1 MANKKIAD
9 MDTMDVK
16 AQKKKRLIV
25 ISAFAI
31 VLVLAAFGIGSAML
45 NTDKKKIFNQRQ
57 QLAETQNLDIIQN
70 PEFKETWAIS
80 IENRMKEQE
89 KKTETLIAEYSNK
102 QLRFLDEVKQTLQQ
116 DRAETQNN
124 IKAMGESFTNKM
136 TSLKQDIASQL
147 KQQEEKIK
155 QIEIMAG
162 KNVGAGIRGEDDV
175 VIGMDFS
182 GNKGKGSK
190 VVSGPNGVM
199 ILIPPPKVVD
209 INITAEDGNITTKSI
224 TKQPEFAI
232 AIDKNGTRTQVPLDK
247 KGNPVLVDRNITVDA
262 NASIVDSN
270 ATKMKVEDLIK
281 LPPKKTRKEV
291 KTVKI
296 DNRFNSAIIAA
307 QKEIENE
314 DDAATEKEQKDKSSF
329 HLNTGL
335 SQAYM
340 ITGAYAP
347 AFQEGDSEPLP
358 VLFEAE
364 GSIIQPNDF
373 LGSIDKCFL
382 LGSAKGNMNS
392 QTAEIKLVSVS
403 CLVNDGDYRIEAPI
417 TGWVIGENGI
427 PGVGGELLHK
437 NGAWLARTFIA
448 GFLETFANALTSGDT
463 TTINLGGGN
472 SSSSRSN
479 DEGLGKSFS
488 NNALYAGASGLS
500 TVFSKLGDYYLKMAE
515 QIFPVIEVRGG
526 RTVDLLLMGGEDF
539 SVVENNRIDLSSV
552 EAFLVNK
559 KLKDESDKG
568 KIKQKNAFTRSL
580 MKDIPSENDEDM
592 SSSSNDGVQYEP
604 VSDGN
609 TIKER

>member
-1 MANKKIAD
+1 MATNHKKIVD

-16 AQKKKRLIV
+16 AQKKKRIFVISIFVGILIV
-25 ISAFAI
+25 AF
-31 VLVLAAFGIGSAML
+31 FGIGSALL
-45 NTDKKKIFNQRQ
+45 NTDQKKIFNERQ
-57 QLAETQNLDIIQN
+57 QLSETQNLDMIQN

-89 KKTETLIAEYSNK
+89 KKTENLINEYSNK

-116 DRAETQNN
+116 NKIETQNN
-124 IKAMGESFTNKM
+124 IKAMTDSFNNKL
-136 TSLKQDIASQL
+136 TSVKTDIASQF

-155 QIEIMAG
+155 QIEIMAS
-162 KNVGAGIRGEDDV
+162 KNIGSGVRGEDDV

-182 GNKGKGSK
+182 GSGKNKGR
-190 VVSGPNGVM
+190 VVNGPNGLM
-199 ILIPPPKVVD
+199 ILIPPLKAVD
-209 INITAEDGNITTKSI
+209 VNVTAEDGNVSTKTI
-224 TKQPEFAI
+224 FQQPEFGIGVDA
-232 AIDKNGTRTQVPLDK
+232 NGTKTRIPLDK
-247 KGNPVLVDRNITVDA
+247 DGNPIIKDGNVSVKKDNNI
-262 NASIVDSN
+262 S
-270 ATKMKVEDLIK
+270 KVEDLIK
-281 LPPKKTRKEV
+281 LPPQKVRKQV
-291 KTVKI
+291 KTVKV
-296 DNRFNSAIIAA
+296 DNTFNSAVIAA
-307 QKEIENE
+307 QKEIEQE
-314 DDAATEKEQKDKSSF
+314 DDNDQSKQDKEKSSF
-329 HLNTGL
+329 HLSTGL

-347 AFQEGDSEPLP
+347 AFQEGDAEPLP

-364 GSIIQPNDF
+364 GSIIQPNEH
-373 LGSIDKCFL
+373 LGSVDKCFL

-403 CLVNDGDYRIEAPI
+403 CLVDDGDYRIEAPI

-463 TTINLGGGN
+463 TTINLGGSTNN
-472 SSSSRSN
+472 SRN

-539 SVVENNRIDLSSV
+539 SVVENNKLDLSSI
-552 EAFLVNK
+552 ESFLLNK
-559 KLKDESDKG
+559 RLKDDEKKG
-568 KIKQKNAFTRSL
+568 KIEQKNAFTRSL
-580 MKDIPSENDEDM
+580 MKDIPSDNDEE
-592 SSSSNDGVQYEP
+592 SGSNNGVQYEP
-604 VSDGN
+604 VSN
-609 TIKER
+609 

>member
-1 MANKKIAD
+1 MATNHKKIVD

-16 AQKKKRLIV
+16 AQKKKRILV
-25 ISAFAI
+25 ISIFVGILLIAF
-31 VLVLAAFGIGSAML
+31 FGIGSALL
-45 NTDKKKIFNQRQ
+45 NTDQKKIFNERQ
-57 QLAETQNLDIIQN
+57 QLHETQNLDIIQN

-89 KKTETLIAEYSNK
+89 KKTENLINEYSNK

-116 DRAETQNN
+116 NKIETQNS
-124 IKAMGESFTNKM
+124 IKAMTDSFNNKL
-136 TSLKQDIASQL
+136 TSVKTDIASQF

-155 QIEIMAG
+155 QIEIMAS
-162 KNVGAGIRGEDDV
+162 KNVGGGVRGEDDV

-182 GNKGKGSK
+182 GSGKNKGR
-190 VVSGPNGVM
+190 VVNGPNGLM
-199 ILIPPPKVVD
+199 ILIPPPTPMD
-209 INITAEDGNITTKSI
+209 INVTAEDGNVTAQTIFQ
-224 TKQPEFAI
+224 QPEFAI
-232 AIDKNGTRTQVPLDK
+232 GVDANGTKTQIPLDK
-247 KGNPVLVDRNITVDA
+247 DGNPIIGEGNVTIADN
-262 NASIVDSN
+262 N
-270 ATKMKVEDLIK
+270 ATKVEDLIK
-281 LPPKKTRKEV
+281 LSPPKVRKQV
-291 KTVKI
+291 KTVKV
-296 DNRFNSAIIAA
+296 DNKFNSAIIAA
-307 QKEIENE
+307 QKEIEQE
-314 DDAATEKEQKDKSSF
+314 DDADQNKQERDKGTF
-329 HLNTGL
+329 HLSTGL

-364 GSIIQPNDF
+364 GSIIQPNEH
-373 LGSIDKCFL
+373 LGSVDKCFL

-403 CLVNDGDYRIEAPI
+403 CLVDDGDYRIEAPI

-437 NGAWLARTFIA
+437 NGAWLARTFVA

-472 SSSSRSN
+472 SNSRN
-479 DEGLGKSFS
+479 NEGLGKSVS

-539 SVVENNRIDLSSV
+539 SVVENNKLELSSI
-552 EAFLVNK
+552 EAFLLNK
-559 KLKDESDKG
+559 RLKENENKG
-568 KIKQKNAFTRSL
+568 KIEQKNAFTRSL
-580 MKDIPSENDEDM
+580 MKDVPSEDNEE
-592 SSSSNDGVQYEP
+592 SGSNDGVAYEP
-604 VSDGN
+604 VSN
-609 TIKER
+609 

>member
-1 MANKKIAD
+1 MATNHKKIVD

-16 AQKKKRLIV
+16 AQKKKRIFVISIFVGILIV
-25 ISAFAI
+25 AF
-31 VLVLAAFGIGSAML
+31 FGIGSALL
-45 NTDKKKIFNQRQ
+45 NTDQKKIFNERQ
-57 QLAETQNLDIIQN
+57 QLSETQNLDIIQN

-89 KKTETLIAEYSNK
+89 KKTENLINEYSNK

-116 DRAETQNN
+116 NKIETQNN
-124 IKAMGESFTNKM
+124 IKAMTDSFNNKL
-136 TSLKQDIASQL
+136 TSVKTDIASQF

-155 QIEIMAG
+155 QIEIMAA
-162 KNVGAGIRGEDDV
+162 KNIGSGVRGEDDV

-182 GNKGKGSK
+182 GSGKNKGR
-190 VVSGPNGVM
+190 VVNGPNGLM
-199 ILIPPPKVVD
+199 ILIPPLKAVD
-209 INITAEDGNITTKSI
+209 VNVTAEDGNISTKTI
-224 TKQPEFAI
+224 FQQPEFGIGVDA
-232 AIDKNGTRTQVPLDK
+232 NGTKTKIPLDK
-247 KGNPVLVDRNITVDA
+247 DGNPIIKEGNVSVAKDNNV
-262 NASIVDSN
+262 SN
-270 ATKMKVEDLIK
+270 KVEDLIK
-281 LPPKKTRKEV
+281 LPPQKVRKQV
-291 KTVKI
+291 KTVKV
-296 DNRFNSAIIAA
+296 DNAFNSAVIAA
-307 QKEIENE
+307 QKEIEQE
-314 DDAATEKEQKDKSSF
+314 DDNDQSKQDKEKSSF
-329 HLNTGL
+329 HLSTGL

-347 AFQEGDSEPLP
+347 AFQEGDAEPLP

-364 GSIIQPNDF
+364 GSIIQPNEH
-373 LGSIDKCFL
+373 LGSVDKCFL

-403 CLVNDGDYRIEAPI
+403 CLVDDGDYRIEAPI

-463 TTINLGGGN
+463 TTINLGGSTNN
-472 SSSSRSN
+472 SRN

-539 SVVENNRIDLSSV
+539 SVVENNKLDLSSI
-552 EAFLVNK
+552 ESFLLNK
-559 KLKDESDKG
+559 RLKDNEKKG
-568 KIKQKNAFTRSL
+568 KIEQKNAFTRSL
-580 MKDIPSENDEDM
+580 MKDVPSDNDEE
-592 SSSSNDGVQYEP
+592 SGSNNGVQYEP
-604 VSDGN
+604 VSN
-609 TIKER
+609 

>member
-1 MANKKIAD
+1 MATNHKKIVD

-16 AQKKKRLIV
+16 AQKKKRIFVISIFVGILIV
-25 ISAFAI
+25 AF
-31 VLVLAAFGIGSAML
+31 FGIGSALL
-45 NTDKKKIFNQRQ
+45 NTDQKKIFNERQ
-57 QLAETQNLDIIQN
+57 QLSETQNLDIIQN

-89 KKTETLIAEYSNK
+89 KKTENLINEYSNK

-116 DRAETQNN
+116 NKIETQNN
-124 IKAMGESFTNKM
+124 IKAMTDSFNNKL
-136 TSLKQDIASQL
+136 TSVKTDIASQF

-155 QIEIMAG
+155 QIEIMAA
-162 KNVGAGIRGEDDV
+162 KNIGSGVRGEDDV

-182 GNKGKGSK
+182 GSGKNKGR
-190 VVSGPNGVM
+190 VVNGPNGLM
-199 ILIPPPKVVD
+199 ILIPPLKAVD
-209 INITAEDGNITTKSI
+209 VNVTAKDGNISTKTI
-224 TKQPEFAI
+224 FQQPEFGIGVDA
-232 AIDKNGTRTQVPLDK
+232 NGTKTKIPLDK
-247 KGNPVLVDRNITVDA
+247 DGNPIIKEGNVSVAKDNNV
-262 NASIVDSN
+262 SN
-270 ATKMKVEDLIK
+270 KVEDLIK
-281 LPPKKTRKEV
+281 LPPQKVRKQV
-291 KTVKI
+291 KTVKV
-296 DNRFNSAIIAA
+296 DNAFNSAVIAA
-307 QKEIENE
+307 QKEIEQE
-314 DDAATEKEQKDKSSF
+314 DDNDQSKQDKEKSSF
-329 HLNTGL
+329 HLSTGL

-347 AFQEGDSEPLP
+347 AFQEGDAEPLP

-364 GSIIQPNDF
+364 GSIIQPNEH
-373 LGSIDKCFL
+373 LGSVDKCFL

-403 CLVNDGDYRIEAPI
+403 CLVDDGDYRIEAPI

-463 TTINLGGGN
+463 TTINLGGSTNN
-472 SSSSRSN
+472 SRN

-539 SVVENNRIDLSSV
+539 SVVENNKLDLSSI
-552 EAFLVNK
+552 ESFLLNK
-559 KLKDESDKG
+559 RLKDNEKKG
-568 KIKQKNAFTRSL
+568 KIEQKNAFTRSL
-580 MKDIPSENDEDM
+580 MKDVPSDNDEE
-592 SSSSNDGVQYEP
+592 SGSNNGVQYEP
-604 VSDGN
+604 VSN
-609 TIKER
+609 

>member
-1 MANKKIAD
+1 MATNHKKIVD

-16 AQKKKRLIV
+16 AQKKKRIFVISIFVGILIV
-25 ISAFAI
+25 AF
-31 VLVLAAFGIGSAML
+31 FGIGSALL
-45 NTDKKKIFNQRQ
+45 NTDQKKIFNERQ
-57 QLAETQNLDIIQN
+57 QLSETQNLDIIQN

-89 KKTETLIAEYSNK
+89 KKTENLINEYSNK

-116 DRAETQNN
+116 NKIETQNN
-124 IKAMGESFTNKM
+124 IKAMTDSFNNKL
-136 TSLKQDIASQL
+136 TSVKTDIASQF

-155 QIEIMAG
+155 QIEIMAS
-162 KNVGAGIRGEDDV
+162 KNIGSGVRGEDDV

-182 GNKGKGSK
+182 GSGKNKGR
-190 VVSGPNGVM
+190 VVNGPNGLM
-199 ILIPPPKVVD
+199 ILIPPLKAVD
-209 INITAEDGNITTKSI
+209 VNVTAEDGNVSTKTI
-224 TKQPEFAI
+224 FQQPEFGIGVDA
-232 AIDKNGTRTQVPLDK
+232 NGTKTKIPLDK
-247 KGNPVLVDRNITVDA
+247 DGNPIIKDGNVSVKKDNNV
-262 NASIVDSN
+262 S
-270 ATKMKVEDLIK
+270 KVEDLIK
-281 LPPKKTRKEV
+281 LPPQKVRKQV
-291 KTVKI
+291 KTVKV
-296 DNRFNSAIIAA
+296 DNAFNSAVIAA
-307 QKEIENE
+307 QKEIEQE
-314 DDAATEKEQKDKSSF
+314 DDNDQSKQDKEKSSF
-329 HLNTGL
+329 HLSTGL

-347 AFQEGDSEPLP
+347 AFQEGDAEPLP

-364 GSIIQPNDF
+364 GSIIQPNEH
-373 LGSIDKCFL
+373 LGSVDKCFL

-403 CLVNDGDYRIEAPI
+403 CLVDDGDYRIEAPI

-463 TTINLGGGN
+463 TTINLGGSTNN
-472 SSSSRSN
+472 SRN

-539 SVVENNRIDLSSV
+539 SVVENNKLDLSSI
-552 EAFLVNK
+552 ESFLLNK
-559 KLKDESDKG
+559 RLKDDEKKG
-568 KIKQKNAFTRSL
+568 KIEQKNAFTRSL
-580 MKDIPSENDEDM
+580 MRDIPSDNDEE
-592 SSSSNDGVQYEP
+592 SGSNNGVQYEP
-604 VSDGN
+604 VSN
-609 TIKER
+609 

>member
-1 MANKKIAD
+1 MATNHKKIVD

-16 AQKKKRLIV
+16 AQKKKRIFVISIFVGILIV
-25 ISAFAI
+25 AF
-31 VLVLAAFGIGSAML
+31 FGIGSALL
-45 NTDKKKIFNQRQ
+45 NTDQKKIFNERQ
-57 QLAETQNLDIIQN
+57 QLSETQNLDIIQN

-89 KKTETLIAEYSNK
+89 KKTENLINEYSNK

-116 DRAETQNN
+116 NKIETQNN
-124 IKAMGESFTNKM
+124 IKAMTDSFNNKL
-136 TSLKQDIASQL
+136 TSVKTDIASQF

-155 QIEIMAG
+155 QIEIMAA
-162 KNVGAGIRGEDDV
+162 KNIGSGVRGEDDV

-182 GNKGKGSK
+182 GSGKNKGR
-190 VVSGPNGVM
+190 VVNGPNGLM
-199 ILIPPPKVVD
+199 ILIPPLKAVD
-209 INITAEDGNITTKSI
+209 VNVTAEDGNISTKTI
-224 TKQPEFAI
+224 FQQPEFGIGVDA
-232 AIDKNGTRTQVPLDK
+232 NGTKTKIPLDK
-247 KGNPVLVDRNITVDA
+247 DGNPIIKDGNVSVAKDNNIT
-262 NASIVDSN
+262 
-270 ATKMKVEDLIK
+270 KVEDLIK
-281 LPPKKTRKEV
+281 LPPQKVRKQV
-291 KTVKI
+291 KTVKV
-296 DNRFNSAIIAA
+296 DNTFNSAVIAA
-307 QKEIENE
+307 QKEIEQE
-314 DDAATEKEQKDKSSF
+314 DDNDQSKQDKEKSSF
-329 HLNTGL
+329 HLSTGL

-347 AFQEGDSEPLP
+347 AFQEGDAEPLP

-364 GSIIQPNDF
+364 GSIIQPNEH
-373 LGSIDKCFL
+373 LGSVDKCFL

-403 CLVNDGDYRIEAPI
+403 CLVDDGDYRIEAPI

-463 TTINLGGGN
+463 TTINLGGSTNN
-472 SSSSRSN
+472 SRN

-539 SVVENNRIDLSSV
+539 SVVENNKLDLSSI
-552 EAFLVNK
+552 ESFLLNK
-559 KLKDESDKG
+559 RLKDNEKKG
-568 KIKQKNAFTRSL
+568 KIEQKNAFTRSL
-580 MKDIPSENDEDM
+580 MRDIPSDNDEE
-592 SSSSNDGVQYEP
+592 SGSNNGVQYEP
-604 VSDGN
+604 VSN
-609 TIKER
+609 

>member
-1 MANKKIAD
+1 MATNHKKIVD

-16 AQKKKRLIV
+16 AQKKKRIFVISIFVGILIV
-25 ISAFAI
+25 AF
-31 VLVLAAFGIGSAML
+31 FGIGSALL
-45 NTDKKKIFNQRQ
+45 NTDQKKIFNERQ
-57 QLAETQNLDIIQN
+57 QLSETQNLDIIQN

-89 KKTETLIAEYSNK
+89 KKTENLINEYSNK

-116 DRAETQNN
+116 NKIETQNN
-124 IKAMGESFTNKM
+124 IKAMTDSFNNKL
-136 TSLKQDIASQL
+136 TSVKTDIASQF

-155 QIEIMAG
+155 QIEIMAS
-162 KNVGAGIRGEDDV
+162 KNIGSGVRGEDDV

-182 GNKGKGSK
+182 GSGKNKGR
-190 VVSGPNGVM
+190 VVNGPNGLM
-199 ILIPPPKVVD
+199 ILIPPLKAVD
-209 INITAEDGNITTKSI
+209 VNVTAEDGNISTKTI
-224 TKQPEFAI
+224 FQQPEFGIGVDA
-232 AIDKNGTRTQVPLDK
+232 NGTKTKIPLDK
-247 KGNPVLVDRNITVDA
+247 DGNPIIKDGNVSVAKDNNIT
-262 NASIVDSN
+262 
-270 ATKMKVEDLIK
+270 KVEDLIK
-281 LPPKKTRKEV
+281 LPPQKVRKQV
-291 KTVKI
+291 KTVKV
-296 DNRFNSAIIAA
+296 DNTFNSAVIAA
-307 QKEIENE
+307 QKEIEQE
-314 DDAATEKEQKDKSSF
+314 DDNDQSKQDKEKSSF
-329 HLNTGL
+329 HLSTGL

-347 AFQEGDSEPLP
+347 AFQEGDAEPLP

-364 GSIIQPNDF
+364 GSIIQPNEH
-373 LGSIDKCFL
+373 LGSVDKCFL

-403 CLVNDGDYRIEAPI
+403 CLVDDGDYRIEAPI

-463 TTINLGGGN
+463 TTINLGGSTNN
-472 SSSSRSN
+472 SRN

-539 SVVENNRIDLSSV
+539 SVVENNKLDLSSI
-552 EAFLVNK
+552 ESFLLNK
-559 KLKDESDKG
+559 RLKDNEKKG
-568 KIKQKNAFTRSL
+568 KIEQKNAFTRSL
-580 MKDIPSENDEDM
+580 MKDVPSDNDEE
-592 SSSSNDGVQYEP
+592 SGSNNGVQYEP
-604 VSDGN
+604 VSN
-609 TIKER
+609 

>member
-1 MANKKIAD
+1 MATNHKKIVD

-16 AQKKKRLIV
+16 AQKKKRIFVISIFVGILIV
-25 ISAFAI
+25 AF
-31 VLVLAAFGIGSAML
+31 FGIGSALL
-45 NTDKKKIFNQRQ
+45 NTDQKKIFNERQ
-57 QLAETQNLDIIQN
+57 QLSETQNLDIIQN

-89 KKTETLIAEYSNK
+89 KKTENLINEYSNK

-116 DRAETQNN
+116 NKIETQNN
-124 IKAMGESFTNKM
+124 IKAMTDSFNNKL
-136 TSLKQDIASQL
+136 TSVKTDIASQF

-155 QIEIMAG
+155 QIEIMAA
-162 KNVGAGIRGEDDV
+162 KNIGSGVRGEDDV

-182 GNKGKGSK
+182 GSGKNKGR
-190 VVSGPNGVM
+190 VVNGPNGLM
-199 ILIPPPKVVD
+199 ILIPPLKAVD
-209 INITAEDGNITTKSI
+209 VNVTAEDGNISTKTI
-224 TKQPEFAI
+224 FQQPEFGIGVDA
-232 AIDKNGTRTQVPLDK
+232 NGTKTKIPLDK
-247 KGNPVLVDRNITVDA
+247 DGNPIIKEGNVSVAKDNNV
-262 NASIVDSN
+262 SN
-270 ATKMKVEDLIK
+270 KVEDLIK
-281 LPPKKTRKEV
+281 LPPQKVRKQV
-291 KTVKI
+291 KTVKV
-296 DNRFNSAIIAA
+296 DNAFNSAVIAA
-307 QKEIENE
+307 QKEIEQE
-314 DDAATEKEQKDKSSF
+314 DDNDQSKQDKEKSSF
-329 HLNTGL
+329 HLSTGL

-347 AFQEGDSEPLP
+347 AFQEGDAEPLP

-364 GSIIQPNDF
+364 GSIIQPNEH
-373 LGSIDKCFL
+373 LGSVDKCFL

-403 CLVNDGDYRIEAPI
+403 CLVDDGDYRIEAPI

-463 TTINLGGGN
+463 TTINLGGSTNN
-472 SSSSRSN
+472 SRN

-539 SVVENNRIDLSSV
+539 SVVENNKLDLSSI
-552 EAFLVNK
+552 ESFLLNK
-559 KLKDESDKG
+559 RLKDDEKKG
-568 KIKQKNAFTRSL
+568 KIEQKNAFTRSL
-580 MKDIPSENDEDM
+580 MRDIPSDNDEE
-592 SSSSNDGVQYEP
+592 SGSNNGVQYEP
-604 VSDGN
+604 VSN
-609 TIKER
+609 

>member
-1 MANKKIAD
+1 MATNHKKIVD

-16 AQKKKRLIV
+16 AQKKKRILV
-25 ISAFAI
+25 ISIFVGILLVAF
-31 VLVLAAFGIGSAML
+31 FGIGSALL
-45 NTDKKKIFNQRQ
+45 NTDQKKIFNERQ
-57 QLAETQNLDIIQN
+57 QLHETQNLDIIQN

-89 KKTETLIAEYSNK
+89 KKTENLINEYSNK

-116 DRAETQNN
+116 NKIETQNS
-124 IKAMGESFTNKM
+124 IKAMTDSFNNKL
-136 TSLKQDIASQL
+136 TSVRTDIASQF

-155 QIEIMAG
+155 QIEIMAS
-162 KNVGAGIRGEDDV
+162 KNVGGGVRGEDDV

-182 GNKGKGSK
+182 GSGKNKGR
-190 VVSGPNGVM
+190 VVNGPNGLM
-199 ILIPPPKVVD
+199 ILIPPPTPMD
-209 INITAEDGNITTKSI
+209 INITAEDGNVTTQTI
-224 TKQPEFAI
+224 FQQPKFAI
-232 AIDKNGTRTQVPLDK
+232 GVDANGTKTQIPLDK
-247 KGNPVLVDRNITVDA
+247 DGNPVIGEGNVTVVDNNT
-262 NASIVDSN
+262 
-270 ATKMKVEDLIK
+270 TKVEDLIK
-281 LPPKKTRKEV
+281 LPPPKVRKQV
-291 KTVKI
+291 KTVKV
-296 DNRFNSAIIAA
+296 DNKFNSAIIAA
-307 QKEIENE
+307 QKEIEQE
-314 DDAATEKEQKDKSSF
+314 DDADQNKQERDKGTF
-329 HLNTGL
+329 HLSTGL

-364 GSIIQPNDF
+364 GSIIQPNEH
-373 LGSIDKCFL
+373 LGSVDKCFL

-403 CLVNDGDYRIEAPI
+403 CLVDDGDYRIEAPI

-437 NGAWLARTFIA
+437 NGAWLARTFVA

-472 SSSSRSN
+472 SNSRN
-479 DEGLGKSFS
+479 NEGLGKSFS

-539 SVVENNRIDLSSV
+539 SVVENNKLELSSI
-552 EAFLVNK
+552 EAFLLNK
-559 KLKDESDKG
+559 RLKENENKG
-568 KIKQKNAFTRSL
+568 KIEQKNAFTRSL
-580 MKDIPSENDEDM
+580 MKDVPSEDNEE
-592 SSSSNDGVQYEP
+592 SGSNDGVAYEP
-604 VSDGN
+604 VSN
-609 TIKER
+609 

>member
-1 MANKKIAD
+1 MATNHKKIVD

-16 AQKKKRLIV
+16 AQKKKRILV
-25 ISAFAI
+25 ISIFVGILLIAF
-31 VLVLAAFGIGSAML
+31 FGIGSALL
-45 NTDKKKIFNQRQ
+45 NTDQKKIFNERQ
-57 QLAETQNLDIIQN
+57 QLHETQNLDIIQN

-89 KKTETLIAEYSNK
+89 KKTENLINEYSNK

-116 DRAETQNN
+116 NKIETQNS
-124 IKAMGESFTNKM
+124 IKAMTDSFNNKL
-136 TSLKQDIASQL
+136 TSVKTDIASQF

-155 QIEIMAG
+155 QIEIMAS
-162 KNVGAGIRGEDDV
+162 KNVGGGVRGEDDV

-182 GNKGKGSK
+182 GSGKNKGR
-190 VVSGPNGVM
+190 VVNGPNGLM
-199 ILIPPPKVVD
+199 ILIPPPTPMD
-209 INITAEDGNITTKSI
+209 INVTAEDGNVTAQTIFQ
-224 TKQPEFAI
+224 QPEFAI
-232 AIDKNGTRTQVPLDK
+232 GVDANGTKTQIPLDK
-247 KGNPVLVDRNITVDA
+247 DGNPIIGEGNVTIADN
-262 NASIVDSN
+262 N
-270 ATKMKVEDLIK
+270 ATKVEDLIK
-281 LPPKKTRKEV
+281 LSPPKVRKQV
-291 KTVKI
+291 KTVKV
-296 DNRFNSAIIAA
+296 DNKFNSAIIAA
-307 QKEIENE
+307 QKEIEQE
-314 DDAATEKEQKDKSSF
+314 DDADQNKQERDKGTF
-329 HLNTGL
+329 HLSTGL

-358 VLFEAE
+358 ALFEAE
-364 GSIIQPNDF
+364 GSIIQPNEH
-373 LGSIDKCFL
+373 LGSVDKCFL

-403 CLVNDGDYRIEAPI
+403 CLVDDGDYRIEAPI

-437 NGAWLARTFIA
+437 NGAWLARTFVA

-472 SSSSRSN
+472 SNSRN
-479 DEGLGKSFS
+479 NEGLGKSVS

-539 SVVENNRIDLSSV
+539 SVVENNKLELSSI
-552 EAFLVNK
+552 EAFLLNK
-559 KLKDESDKG
+559 RLKENENKG
-568 KIKQKNAFTRSL
+568 KIEQKNAFTRSL
-580 MKDIPSENDEDM
+580 MKDVPSEDNEE
-592 SSSSNDGVQYEP
+592 SGSNDGVAYEP
-604 VSDGN
+604 VSN
-609 TIKER
+609 

>member
-1 MANKKIAD
+1 MATNHKKIVD

-16 AQKKKRLIV
+16 AQKKKRIFVISIFVGILIV
-25 ISAFAI
+25 AF
-31 VLVLAAFGIGSAML
+31 FGIGSALL
-45 NTDKKKIFNQRQ
+45 NTDQKKIFNERQ
-57 QLAETQNLDIIQN
+57 QLSETQNLDIIQN

-89 KKTETLIAEYSNK
+89 KKTENLINEYSNK

-116 DRAETQNN
+116 NKIETQNN
-124 IKAMGESFTNKM
+124 IKAMTDSFNNKL
-136 TSLKQDIASQL
+136 TSVKTDIASQF

-155 QIEIMAG
+155 QIEIMAA
-162 KNVGAGIRGEDDV
+162 KNIGSGVRGEDDV

-182 GNKGKGSK
+182 GSGKNKGR
-190 VVSGPNGVM
+190 VVNGPNGLM
-199 ILIPPPKVVD
+199 ILIPPLKAVD
-209 INITAEDGNITTKSI
+209 VNVTAEDGNVSTKTI
-224 TKQPEFAI
+224 FQQPEFGIGVDA
-232 AIDKNGTRTQVPLDK
+232 NGTKTKIPLDK
-247 KGNPVLVDRNITVDA
+247 DGNPIIKDGNVSVKKDNNV
-262 NASIVDSN
+262 S
-270 ATKMKVEDLIK
+270 KVEDLIK
-281 LPPKKTRKEV
+281 LPPQKVRKQV
-291 KTVKI
+291 KTVKV
-296 DNRFNSAIIAA
+296 DNAFNSAVIAA
-307 QKEIENE
+307 QKEIEQE
-314 DDAATEKEQKDKSSF
+314 DDNDQSKQDKEKSSF
-329 HLNTGL
+329 HLSTGL

-347 AFQEGDSEPLP
+347 AFQEGDAEPLP

-364 GSIIQPNDF
+364 GSIIQPNEH
-373 LGSIDKCFL
+373 LGSVDKCFL

-403 CLVNDGDYRIEAPI
+403 CLVDDGDYRIEAPI

-463 TTINLGGGN
+463 TTINLGGSTNN
-472 SSSSRSN
+472 SRN

-539 SVVENNRIDLSSV
+539 SVVENNKLDLSSI
-552 EAFLVNK
+552 ESFLLNK
-559 KLKDESDKG
+559 RLKDDEKKG
-568 KIKQKNAFTRSL
+568 KIEQKNAFTRSL
-580 MKDIPSENDEDM
+580 MRDIPSDNDEE
-592 SSSSNDGVQYEP
+592 SGSNNGVQYEP
-604 VSDGN
+604 VSN
-609 TIKER
+609 

>member
-1 MANKKIAD
+1 MANNHKKVID

-16 AQKKKRLIV
+16 AQKKKRIFV
-25 ISAFAI
+25 ISIFVIILLIAF
-31 VLVLAAFGIGSAML
+31 FGIGSAVL
-45 NTDKKKIFNQRQ
+45 NTDQKKIFNQRQ
-57 QLAETQNLDIIQN
+57 PMNEAQNLDIIQN

-89 KKTETLIAEYSNK
+89 KKTEQLIAEYSNK

-116 DRAETQNN
+116 NKVETQNN
-124 IKAMGESFTNKM
+124 IKAMSDSFSNKI
-136 TSLKQDIASQL
+136 TSMRQDIASQF

-155 QIEIMAG
+155 QIEIMAA
-162 KNVGAGIRGEDDV
+162 KNAGTEIKGEDDV

-182 GNKGKGSK
+182 GSGKNKGR
-190 VVSGPNGVM
+190 VVSGPNGLM
-199 ILIPPPKVVD
+199 ILIPPPKATD
-209 INITAEDGNITTKSI
+209 INITAEDGNVSTKTI
-224 TKQPEFAI
+224 FQQPEFAI
-232 AIDKNGTRTQVPLDK
+232 GIDTNGTKTKIPLDK
-247 KGNPVLVDRNITVDA
+247 EGNP
-262 NASIVDSN
+262 IVKEGNVTLTLKDNN
-270 ATKMKVEDLIK
+270 ATLSEGNLTKVKDLIK
-281 LPPKKTRKEV
+281 TPPAKSRKQV
-291 KTVKI
+291 KTVKV
-296 DNRFNSAIIAA
+296 DNKFNSAVIAA
-307 QKEIENE
+307 QKEIEQE
-314 DDAATEKEQKDKSSF
+314 DKESENKQERDKGTF

-347 AFQEGDSEPLP
+347 AFQEAESEPLP

-364 GSIIQPNDF
+364 GSIIQPNEH
-373 LGSIDKCFL
+373 LGSVDKCFL

-403 CLVNDGDYRIEAPI
+403 CLVDDGDYRIEAPI

-463 TTINLGGGN
+463 TTINLGGTT
-472 SSSSRSN
+472 SSSRDN
-479 DEGLGKSFS
+479 EGLGKSFS

-539 SVVENNRIDLSSV
+539 TVVENNKLDLSSI
-552 EAFLVNK
+552 EAFLLNK
-559 KLKDESDKG
+559 RLKESDDKG

-580 MKDIPSENDEDM
+580 MREVPVEEGSDEGG
-592 SSSSNDGVQYEP
+592 SSDGVQYEP
-604 VSDGN
+604 VRDN
-609 TIKER
+609 K